1 MRAHRAREPKW
12 PRRLT
17 LRDAG
22 DHISPATLPVP
33 RRLRCVRLPLP
44 MPPRT
49 LASLAHA
56 LTVSASPDAAL
67 QALGEALAEVDR
79 FAQLALVRF
88 DERRG
93 MLRDRL
99 LVAGPRVER
108 VPLDTTF
115 DHLPTRERVAIS
127 AGGQF
132 VDFGDNGDE
141 FARLFQL
148 PILGEPGWLSVR
160 GLRFDGEL
168 SALLVLNESRKMFGA
183 RTAERFL
190 PAIALFELAH
200 LRFLEREAREEAVKT
215 LEDVT
220 QHVHGDYERRLADL
234 EARLTDASNSMA
246 EANSARVVSLEREV
260 AQATEDA
267 RRALRRADAV
277 EATVGSAV
285 EQLEKAHVE
294 LHRRS
299 ESLRQKTR
307 TIYLIDRVLTLDAST
322 DDPRQLADGLMALV
336 GDDMHAHRCS
346 LMLRTPD
353 GESLYIAA
361 ARGVAPG
368 IMEGTRVAMGQGVAG
383 RVAVSR
389 EPLLVRDVSEAHS
402 HPLLQDQYF
411 TTGSFISFPL
421 VYHDELVG
429 VVNLANRAMQGVF
442 LDEDVDRVR
451 LLGLVIALVAFHAR
465 LPERLVEAL
474 SVR

>member
-1 MRAHRAREPKW
+1 
-12 PRRLT
+12 
-17 LRDAG
+17 
-22 DHISPATLPVP
+22 
-33 RRLRCVRLPLP
+33 

-56 LTVSASPDAAL
+56 LTVSPTRDAAL
-67 QALGEALAEVDR
+67 EALGEALNEVDR

-93 MLRDRL
+93 MLR
-99 LVAGPRVER
+99 ER
-108 VPLDTTF
+108 VLVGPTRAAMTSLDTTF
-115 DHLPTRERVAIS
+115 DHLPTRERVAIA

-132 VDFGDNGDE
+132 VDFADGGDE

-148 PILGEPGWLSVR
+148 PALGEPGWLSVR
-160 GLRFDGEL
+160 GLRYEGEL
-168 SALLVLNESRKMFGA
+168 SALLVLYESRKLFGA

-190 PAIALFELAH
+190 PAIALFELAY
-200 LRFLEREAREEAVKT
+200 LRFLERDAREEAVRT

-220 QHVHGDYERRLADL
+220 QRVHGEYEQRLLDL
-234 EARLTDASNSMA
+234 EHRLLTASNAQASA
-246 EANSARVVSLEREV
+246 DSARALVLEREL
-260 AQATEDA
+260 AKASEDA
-267 RRALRRADAV
+267 RRALKKTAAV
-277 EATVGSAV
+277 EATVASAV

-307 TIYLIDRVLTLDAST
+307 TIYLIDRVLTLDAGT
-322 DDPRQLADGLMALV
+322 DDPRQLADGLLSLV

-368 IMEGTRVAMGQGVAG
+368 ITEGVRVAMGQGVAG
-383 RVAVSR
+383 RVARSR
-389 EPLLVRDVSEAHS
+389 EPLLVRDVSEAKS
-402 HPLLQDQYF
+402 HPLLHDQYF

-421 VYHDELVG
+421 VYHDELIG
-429 VVNLANRAMQGVF
+429 VVNLANRAQHGMFVE
-442 LDEDVDRVR
+442 EDVDRVR
-451 LLGLVIALVAFHAR
+451 LLGLMIALIASNAR
-465 LPERLVEAL
+465 LPERFVEAL

>member
-1 MRAHRAREPKW
+1 
-12 PRRLT
+12 
-17 LRDAG
+17 
-22 DHISPATLPVP
+22 
-33 RRLRCVRLPLP
+33 

-56 LTVSASPDAAL
+56 LTVSDSSDAAL
-67 QALGEALAEVDR
+67 QALGDALAEVDR
-79 FAQLALVRF
+79 FAQLALVVF

-93 MLRDRL
+93 MLQDRI
-99 LVAGPRVER
+99 LVKGTSVER
-108 VPLDTTF
+108 TALNTTF
-115 DHLPTRERVAIS
+115 DHLPTRERLAVE

-132 VDFGDNGDE
+132 VDFGDASDE

-148 PILGEPGWLSVR
+148 PALGETGWLSVR
-160 GLRFDGEL
+160 GLRFDGQL
-168 SALLVLNESRKMFGA
+168 AALLLLYEGRKLFGA
-183 RTAERFL
+183 RTAERFV
-190 PAIALFELAH
+190 PAIALFELAF
-200 LRFLEREAREEAVKT
+200 LRYCDRAAREEAVRT

-220 QHVHGDYERRLADL
+220 ERVHGDYERRLAEL
-234 EARLTDASNSMA
+234 ESRLLDASNA
-246 EANSARVVSLEREV
+246 ALAADSARIVSLEREL
-260 AQATEDA
+260 AQATDDA
-267 RRALRRADAV
+267 RRALKRAAAV
-277 EATVGSAV
+277 DATVGSAV

-322 DDPRQLADGLMALV
+322 DDPRQLADGLLSLV

-346 LMLRTPD
+346 LMLRSPD
-353 GESLYIAA
+353 GASLYIAA

-368 IMEGTRVAMGQGVAG
+368 ITEGTRVAIGQGVAG
-383 RVAVSR
+383 RVAETR
-389 EPLLVRDVSEAHS
+389 EPLLVRDVSEARS

-421 VYHDELVG
+421 VYHSELIG
-429 VVNLANRAMQGVF
+429 VLNLANRALHGVF
-442 LDEDVDRVR
+442 AEEDVDRVR
-451 LLGLVIALVAFHAR
+451 ILGLVIALVASNAR

>member
-1 MRAHRAREPKW
+1 
-12 PRRLT
+12 
-17 LRDAG
+17 
-22 DHISPATLPVP
+22 
-33 RRLRCVRLPLP
+33 

-79 FAQLALVRF
+79 FAQLALIRF
-88 DERRG
+88 DERHG
-93 MLRDRL
+93 MLRERVLVSGAQLD
-99 LVAGPRVER
+99 VAG
-108 VPLDTTF
+108 LDTTF
-115 DHLPTRERVAIS
+115 DHLPTRERLAIS

-132 VDFGDNGDE
+132 VDFGESGDE
-141 FARLFQL
+141 FIRLFQL
-148 PILGEPGWLSVR
+148 PALGEPSWLSVR
-160 GLRFDGEL
+160 GLRYDGTL
-168 SALLVLNESRKMFGA
+168 SALLILNESRKMFGA
-183 RTAERFL
+183 RTAERFM

-200 LRFLEREAREEAVKT
+200 LRFLERDARQEAVRT

-220 QHVHGDYERRLADL
+220 QHVHGEYERRLTDL
-234 EARLTDASNSMA
+234 EVRLTNAGTRAATADST
-246 EANSARVVSLEREV
+246 RVLTLEREA
-260 AQATEDA
+260 AQATEDT

-322 DDPRQLADGLMALV
+322 DDPRALADGLLSLV
-336 GDDMHAHRCS
+336 ADDMHAHRCS

-361 ARGVAPG
+361 AYGLAPG
-368 IMEGTRVAMGQGVAG
+368 VTEGARVAMGHGVAG

-389 EPLLVRDVSEAHS
+389 EPLLVRDVSESKS
-402 HPLLQDQYF
+402 HPLLRDQYF

-429 VVNLANRAMQGVF
+429 VINLANRAMHGVF
-442 LDEDVDRVR
+442 VDEDVDRVR
-451 LLGLVIALVAFHAR
+451 LLGLVIAVVASHAR
-465 LPERLVEAL
+465 LPERLVDAL